1 MTDYVQRQEFRRQR
15 LRSESIGRLSMWHRK
30 DKPASIKAHPRLWS
44 VVMFHGDGKGLDS
57 LWQTKAEAD
66 AAAQAI
72 GPQAFVL
79 PPINAWAGKDET

>member
-1 MTDYVQRQEFRRQR
+1 MR
-15 LRSESIGRLSMWHRK
+15 HRK

-44 VVMFHGDGKGLDS
+44 VVMFHGDKGLDS

>member
-1 MTDYVQRQEFRRQR
+1 MR
-15 LRSESIGRLSMWHRK
+15 HRK